1 MGTRRRRVSSKQ
13 GRSKRVKWDDLRMA
27 LFSSCTQD
35 SIKKAAV
42 ALKNGHLVAFPT
54 ETVYGLGGDATNADA
69 VSNIYRVKSRPARNP
84 LIVHVSSVQQI
95 HNWVAE
101 IPEYAL
107 KLASKFCPGPL
118 TLILKGN
125 EIAREFLTGGQ
136 SSIGIRVPKN
146 ACAQLLLTEFES
158 LGGIGVAAPSANMYK
173 SISPTCA
180 KDVWTEIGLR
190 LSHDD
195 TILDG
200 GLCELGIESTIV
212 NCLGETPKILRPGW
226 VTLEAI
232 NQLLG
237 SNSIG
242 YKEDTLTLFP
252 GSELSHYLPKTPV
265 VINEPVQPGDG
276 LIALSDFQTPAGVER
291 LSSPDSLEQFATS
304 LYSSFR
310 RADELNLKRIVVI
323 LNETN
328 GIGVAILD
336 RVTKAS
342 RQ

>member
-1 MGTRRRRVSSKQ
+1 
-13 GRSKRVKWDDLRMA
+13 MA
-27 LFSSCTQD
+27 LISNCTHD
-35 SIKKAAV
+35 AIKKAAV

-54 ETVYGLGGDATNADA
+54 ETVYGLGGDATSADA
-69 VSNIYRVKSRPARNP
+69 VNKIYRVKNRPSRNP
-84 LIVHVSSVQQI
+84 LIVHVSSVRQI
-95 HNWVAE
+95 HNWVVE
-101 IPEYAL
+101 IPDYAM
-107 KLASKFCPGPL
+107 KLALAFCPGPL

-136 SSIGIRVPKN
+136 SSIGIRVPSN
-146 ACAQLLLTEFES
+146 ACAQLLLTEFEL

-180 KDVWTEIGLR
+180 KDVWTEIGSR
-190 LSHDD
+190 LSHED

-232 NQLLG
+232 KQLLG
-237 SNSIG
+237 SNSISQN
-242 YKEDTLTLFP
+242 EDSLTLFP
-252 GSELSHYLPKTPV
+252 GSEFSHYLPKTPV
-265 VINEPVQPGDG
+265 VINKPIKSGDG
-276 LIALSDFQTPAGVER
+276 LIALSNIKTPAGVER
-291 LSSPDSLEQFATS
+291 LSSPKSLEQFAAS

-342 RQ
+342 RK

>member
-1 MGTRRRRVSSKQ
+1 MANISNCTHDAI
-13 GRSKRVKWDDLRMA
+13 KR
-27 LFSSCTQD
+27 
-35 SIKKAAV
+35 AAV

-69 VSNIYRVKSRPARNP
+69 VSKIYKVKNRPSRNP

-95 HNWVAE
+95 HNWVVE
-101 IPEYAL
+101 IPNYAM
-107 KLASKFCPGPL
+107 KLALKFCPGPL

-136 SSIGIRVPKN
+136 SSIGIRVPN
-146 ACAQLLLTEFES
+146 NECAQLLLTEFEL
-158 LGGIGVAAPSANMYK
+158 LGGVGVAAPSANMYK

-190 LSHDD
+190 LTNEDI
-195 TILDG
+195 ILDG
-200 GLCELGIESTIV
+200 GACELGIESTII

-226 VTLEAI
+226 VTPEAI
-232 NQLLG
+232 AQLLG
-237 SNSIG
+237 SDSIG
-242 YKEDTLTLFP
+242 QNDDSAILFP
-252 GSELSHYLPKTPV
+252 GSEFSHYLPKTPV
-265 VINEPVQPGDG
+265 VINEPIRAGDG
-276 LIALSDFQTPAGVER
+276 LIALSNVKTPAGVER
-291 LSSPDSLEQFATS
+291 LSSPKSLEQFANS

-323 LNETN
+323 LNEIN
-328 GIGVAILD
+328 GIGIAILD